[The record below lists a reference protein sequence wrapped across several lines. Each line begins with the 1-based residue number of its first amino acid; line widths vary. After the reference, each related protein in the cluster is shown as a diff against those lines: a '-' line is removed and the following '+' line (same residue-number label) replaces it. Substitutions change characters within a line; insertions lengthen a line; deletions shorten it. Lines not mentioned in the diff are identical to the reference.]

1 MPRTFDEKL
10 MLEYAPLFLV
20 WHMLL
25 RSLRRTRRR
34 ILRVYGMEYLICLE
48 CVKCECVIY
57 IHEIAFEEG
66 DTL

>member
-10 MLEYAPLFLV
+10 MLEDAPLFLV
-20 WHMLL
+20 WRMLL

-48 CVKCECVIY
+48 CVKV
-57 IHEIAFEEG
+57 
-66 DTL
+66 